1 LATKAAI
8 PINHLHDVWFGGVI
22 LKRAQSPPR
31 ITARRGGRAI
41 KKVSRSHRFG
51 EAGVMF
57 RSTAEGTPPRG
68 VNEEASRLFPSDV
81 TSPRRDAR
89 RGLRFP

>member
-1 LATKAAI
+1 
-8 PINHLHDVWFGGVI
+8 
-22 LKRAQSPPR
+22 
-31 ITARRGGRAI
+31 
-41 KKVSRSHRFG
+41 
-51 EAGVMF
+51 MF